1 MDKLDLIFEKRR
13 AFMSALRE
21 SVPDS
26 YPEGS
31 VDLSTRKSQQL
42 CRDLAL
48 RGVEEVFEALG
59 HLKNWKT
66 HRQTEVV
73 ADFNHDEFK
82 EEMVDAFNYFL
93 SLMIIIGVDADEFY
107 DAYSKKDKIIH
118 DRIKTG
124 Y

>member
-21 SVPDS
+21 SVPDA
-26 YPEGS
+26 YPEGN

-59 HLKNWKT
+59 QLKNWKS
-66 HRQTEVV
+66 HRQTELV

-107 DAYSKKDKIIH
+107 EAYSKKDEIIH
-118 DRIKTG
+118 DRLKTG